1 MGLLQKL
8 KKGEQQPFLLFE
20 LNIGGIIGI
29 VFIVDDKSN
38 SVKSFW
44 KMGGGEENLFS
55 KRCLPRKTFLQQP
68 HDCFYLCQRRY
79 SKYLSEI
86 KR

>member
-1 MGLLQKL
+1 GGISWHKYRKYTVLKRGCCKTF

-68 HDCFYLCQRRY
+68 LLC
-79 SKYLSEI
+79 
-86 KR
+86 

>member
-1 MGLLQKL
+1 MAYFTNSQGYLFLCSNIVFEGTGFL
-8 KKGEQQPFLLFE
+8 IVYKKKV
-20 LNIGGIIGI
+20 GI
-29 VFIVDDKSN
+29 VFIVNDKSN

-68 HDCFYLCQRRY
+68 LFCNFMQA
-79 SKYLSEI
+79 
-86 KR
+86 